1 MDLASLKPRLTNKV
15 RLQKYLAQC
24 GVGSRRTCE
33 QFIAAGRVQVNGQ
46 PHTTQGLCIDPTQD
60 QVLFDGQPV
69 QVETR
74 EYLLFNKPRDVL
86 CTCRDPGERRTF
98 RDFVPDPEQ
107 RLFPVGR
114 LDRNSEGLLIL
125 TNDGEFAH
133 ALIHPRHQVP
143 KYYEVWIDGQLPEPE
158 SRRLIDGVWD
168 DGEFLQAA
176 EVTFIGRGE
185 HRYGYEITL
194 FSGRNRQIR
203 RMISAL
209 GHDVISLKRVAIGP
223 LTTDGLRIGQW
234 RRLTGQEVSNLMAP
248 VKPVKQRRTEAGR
261 GGRENRLPTTRKEE
275 APNEAGRNS
284 MERRD
289 RGDVHRRDGGGGR
302 DRAQGERRPR
312 QSTGAPRV

>member
-1 MDLASLKPRLTNKV
+1 MDLDSLKPRPTNKV

-24 GVGSRRTCE
+24 GVGSRRACE
-33 QFIAAGRVQVNGQ
+33 QFIAEGRVQVNGH
-46 PHTTQGLCIDPTQD
+46 PHTTQGHCIDPAHD
-60 QVLFDGQPV
+60 QVLFDGRPLQT
-69 QVETR
+69 EAL

-143 KYYEVWIDGQLPEPE
+143 KYYEVWIDARLPEPE
-158 SRRLIDGVWD
+158 CRRMIDGIWD
-168 DGEFLQAA
+168 EGELLQAA
-176 EVTFIGRGE
+176 EVALIGRGE

-203 RMISAL
+203 RMMAAL
-209 GHDVISLKRVAIGP
+209 GREVISLKRVAIGP
-223 LTTDGLRIGQW
+223 LTSEGLRVGQW
-234 RRLTGQEVSNLMAP
+234 RRLSDSEVTLLKAP
-248 VKPVKQRRTEAGR
+248 VNSTINRSTTSGRSGPDSRPSTGRKEEVPNEAKRNSMGTRVRDDVRRDRR
-261 GGRENRLPTTRKEE
+261 GGR
-275 APNEAGRNS
+275 
-284 MERRD
+284 RR
-289 RGDVHRRDGGGGR
+289 
-302 DRAQGERRPR
+302 AEGEDRPR
-312 QSTGAPRV
+312 